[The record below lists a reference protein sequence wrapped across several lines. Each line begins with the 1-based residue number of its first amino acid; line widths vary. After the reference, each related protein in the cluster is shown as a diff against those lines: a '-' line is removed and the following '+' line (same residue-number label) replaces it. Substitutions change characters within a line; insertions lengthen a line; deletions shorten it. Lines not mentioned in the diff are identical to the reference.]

1 MNLKRTLIRLKLA
14 LQYRKIRKFIY
25 IGSAEILFLGI
36 LPRIWFEVQRAGYS
50 SDSLLDWTTAA
61 LAIITL
67 GVTLYFWDI
76 GRDNSVIINIKTFDF
91 QTISGTKSLQEI
103 QVKITS
109 LREQL
114 YLESVK
120 VSDPLNKYFP
130 GPTLLSKTYDG
141 KFSVKLNME
150 TIPIYSL
157 GEITTVRMFILF
169 PKEET
174 EHFLKFVFSDGS
186 EENVFI
192 RFLLPN
198 GK

>member
-50 SDSLLDWTTAA
+50 SDSLLDWTTAS
-61 LAIITL
+61 LAFITL

-76 GRDNSVIINIKTFDF
+76 GRDNSMIINIKIFDF
-91 QTISGTKSLQEI
+91 QTINGTKSLQEI

-109 LREQL
+109 LREQI

-120 VSDPLNKYFP
+120 VSDPLNKFFP
-130 GPTLLSKTYDG
+130 EPTLLSKTFDE
-141 KFSVKLNME
+141 KFSVKLNMKA
-150 TIPIYSL
+150 IPIYSL
-157 GEITTVRMFILF
+157 GETTTVRLFVLF

-174 EHFLKFVFSDGS
+174 EHFLKFIFSDGS
-186 EENVFI
+186 LENVFV
-192 RFLLPN
+192 RFPLSN